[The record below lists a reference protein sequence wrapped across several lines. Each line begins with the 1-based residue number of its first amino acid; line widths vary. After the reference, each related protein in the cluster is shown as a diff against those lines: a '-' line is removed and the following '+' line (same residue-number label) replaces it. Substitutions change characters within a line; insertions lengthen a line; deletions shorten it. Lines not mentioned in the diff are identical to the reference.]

1 MSGPIV
7 LVLRALLALF
17 LYGFLVWGLT
27 TLWRNVR
34 QQGAFLAGRKI
45 PPISLVIQ
53 SEQQPPL
60 VRRFTRS
67 EIIIGRDPS
76 SDCPL
81 EDEAVS
87 AQHVR
92 LSYHHGQWWAEDIHS
107 TNGTQLNRQ
116 RLNLPTVIVS
126 DDEITCG
133 QTHITIGLADRILNP
148 STLPLTPPSEKE

>member
-7 LVLRALLALF
+7 LVLRAVLALF

-34 QQGAFLAGRKI
+34 QQGTLLARRKT
-45 PPISLVIQ
+45 PPINLTIQ
-53 SEQQPPL
+53 SEKLPPQ
-60 VRRFTRS
+60 VRRFTRA

-81 EDEAVS
+81 EDDAAS

-107 TNGTQLNRQ
+107 TNGTLLNNHRITM
-116 RLNLPTVIVS
+116 PTVIIS

-133 QTHITIGLADRILNP
+133 QTRITIGLADYLLNP
-148 STLPLTPPSEKE
+148 PTTPLHPPAEKE